1 MFRRPRPRE
10 IVLDLETKRSAQE
23 TPGGWGNPAGMGV
36 SMVGVYHYRGK
47 RLVAYRGDRKGDL
60 VLLEA
65 ALRDADLVIG
75 FNIARFDLPALSGAL
90 GAWVLELPTLDL
102 LQEVQQALGHR
113 LSLDHLARETLG
125 RTLAGARVGV
135 RGKGGDGL
143 QAIEWYRTGQWR
155 KLERYCLQD
164 VRLTR
169 DLYEFAK
176 RRGFLCY
183 VPRGQRRKRRFEV
196 RV

>member
-1 MFRRPRPRE
+1 MFRRRTRRVRSRRE

-23 TPGGWGNPAGMGV
+23 TPGGWSNPAGMGV
-36 SMVGVYHYRGK
+36 SMVGCYRYRGR

-65 ALRDADLVIG
+65 ALRDADRVIG
-75 FNIARFDLPALSGAL
+75 FNLVSFDLPALSGAL

-102 LQEVQQALGHR
+102 LQEVQHALGHR
-113 LSLDHLARETLG
+113 LSLDHLAEVTLG
-125 RTLAGARVGV
+125 RR
-135 RGKGGDGL
+135 KGGDGL
-143 QAIEWYRTGQWR
+143 QALEFYRRGQWR

-176 RRGFLCY
+176 RRGFLWY
-183 VPRGQRRKRRFEV
+183 VPRGKRRRRRFEV
-196 RV
+196 TV

>member
-1 MFRRPRPRE
+1 MFRRRRRE
-10 IVLDLETKRSAQE
+10 VVLDLETKRSAAE
-23 TPGGWGNPAGMGV
+23 TPGGWSNPAGMGV
-36 SMVGVYHYRGK
+36 SMVGCYHYRGR

-75 FNIARFDLPALSGAL
+75 FNIDRFDLPALSGVL
-90 GAWVLELPTLDL
+90 GAWVLKLPTLDL
-102 LQEVQQALGHR
+102 LKEVQHALGHR

-125 RTLAGARVGV
+125 V

-143 QAIEWYRTGQWR
+143 QALEWYRRGQWR
-155 KLERYCLQD
+155 KLRSYCLQD

-169 DLYEFAK
+169 DLYDFARK
-176 RRGFLCY
+176 RGHLLY
-183 VPRGQRRKRRFEV
+183 VPRGQRRRRRFEV
-196 RV
+196 MV

>member
-1 MFRRPRPRE
+1 
-10 IVLDLETKRSAQE
+10 
-23 TPGGWGNPAGMGV
+23 MGV
-36 SMVGVYHYRGK
+36 SLVGCYHYRGG
-47 RLVAYRGDRKGDL
+47 RFVAYRADRAGDR

-65 ALRDADLVIG
+65 ELRQATRVIG
-75 FNIARFDLPALSGAL
+75 FNLVSFDLPALSGAL

-102 LQEVQQALGHR
+102 LQEVQHALGHR

-135 RGKGGDGL
+135 RGKAGDGL
-143 QAIEWYRTGQWR
+143 QAIEWYRRGQWR

-169 DLYEFAK
+169 DLYDFARK
-176 RRGFLCY
+176 RGHLLY
-183 VPRGQRRKRRFEV
+183 VPRGQRRRRRFEV
-196 RV
+196 TV